1 MKRAPRPRVRLAATL
16 AVAAMLTSACVSS
29 SDAGNTDGAKTQKTE
44 RGRYTFGLIGEQPD
58 GGTPVE
64 GGTLRIADY
73 AEARSL
79 SPAVTY
85 ATGASGGSALAAVYD
100 VLMRYDTAAKKYEP
114 QLAES
119 LHSSDDLKTWT
130 LKLRDGVKFSDGTP
144 LDADAVTA
152 SLAWYQKNKGADT
165 ALLAPN
171 VAKTEATDDSTVV
184 FTLRSPWATFPAML
198 AQAPGMIVAPAAYAG
213 KTFKPVG
220 AGPFVLDRYAPQEEM
235 ILKANKSYFK
245 GRPHLDALRFT
256 WPQSDRSKLEA
267 LDDGTA
273 DLTYMR
279 SPDVVDDAVKAGH
292 TGELTLT
299 GLGNMVVIN
308 TRKGRPGADLRV
320 RKAMALALDPELDTA
335 RAYDGKGL
343 PGKEIFPPES
353 RLHSEVKPL
362 GVDLDQAKKLLAEAK
377 KDGYDGTI
385 SYMDG
390 TDPVSRAKG
399 VVTKAMLERVGFTVK
414 LDLVSSI
421 ADRTSKTYVE
431 HDFDISRGAASISE
445 SDPYHRL
452 QSVLN
457 STSYGNPGGYA
468 NPKMDALLVRLQA
481 ADSDAGTQKVLD
493 EVQSLFNED
502 VPLVNLGASAA
513 FTAWSKKVHGIVP
526 TDEYMTL
533 FGEAWIS
540 K

>member
-1 MKRAPRPRVRLAATL
+1 MKRAPRPRVRIAATL

-29 SDAGNTDGAKTQKTE
+29 EAGKTDGAKTQKTE
-44 RGRYTFGLIGEQPD
+44 RGRYTFGLVGDQPD
-58 GGTPVE
+58 GGTPVD

-114 QLAES
+114 QLAKS
-119 LHSSDDLKTWT
+119 LQSSADLKTWT

-213 KTFKPVG
+213 KTFEPIG

-235 ILKANKSYFK
+235 VLKANKGYFK
-245 GRPHLDALRFT
+245 GKPHLDAIRFT
-256 WPQSDRSKLEA
+256 WPQSDRTKLES
-267 LDDGTA
+267 LEDGA
-273 DLTYMR
+273 VDLTYMR
-279 SPDVVDDAVKAGH
+279 SPDVVDEAVKAGH
-292 TGELTLT
+292 PGELTLT
-299 GLGNMVVIN
+299 GLGNMIVIN
-308 TRKGRPGADLRV
+308 TREGRPGADLRV
-320 RKAMALALDPELDTA
+320 RKAMALALDPELDTE

-353 RLHSEVKPL
+353 RLHSDVKPT
-362 GVDLDQAKKLLAEAK
+362 GVDLDQAKKLLAEARK
-377 KDGYDGTI
+377 EGYDGTI

-468 NPKMDALLVRLQA
+468 NPRMDALLVRLQA
-481 ADSDAGTQKVLD
+481 ADSDAATQKILD
-493 EVQSLFNED
+493 EVQTLFNED

-513 FTAWSKKVHGIVP
+513 FTAWGKNVHGVVP
-526 TDEYMTL
+526 TDEYMAL

>member
-1 MKRAPRPRVRLAATL
+1 MKRATRPRARLAATL
-16 AVAAMLTSACVSS
+16 AVAAMLTSACVA
-29 SDAGNTDGAKTQKTE
+29 SDAGESDGAKTQKTE
-44 RGRYTFGLIGEQPD
+44 RGRYTFGLIGAQPE
-58 GGTPVE
+58 GGKPVE

-119 LHSSDDLKTWT
+119 LHSSADLKTWT
-130 LKLRDGVKFSDGTP
+130 LKLRDGVTFSDGTP

-152 SLAWYQKNKGADT
+152 SIAWYQKNKGADT

-171 VAKTEATDDSTVV
+171 VAKTEATDESTVV
-184 FTLRSPWATFPAML
+184 FTLRTPWATFPAML

-213 KTFKPVG
+213 KTFKPIG

-235 ILKANKSYFK
+235 VLKANKGYFK

-256 WPQSDRSKLEA
+256 WPQSDRTKLES
-267 LDDGTA
+267 LEDGTV
-273 DLTYMR
+273 DVTYMR
-279 SPDVVDDAVKAGH
+279 SPDVVDEAVKAGH
-292 TGELTLT
+292 PGELTLT

-308 TRKGRPGADLRV
+308 TREGRPGADLRV
-320 RKAMALALDPELDTA
+320 RRAMALALDPELDTE
-335 RAYDGKGL
+335 RAYQGKGL

-353 RLHSEVKPL
+353 RLHSGVKPL
-362 GVDLDQAKKLLAEAK
+362 GIDLDRAKKLLAEAK
-377 KDGYDGTI
+377 KDGYDGAIT
-385 SYMDG
+385 YMDG
-390 TDPVSRAKG
+390 TDPVARAKG

-431 HDFDISRGAASISE
+431 HEFDISRGAASISE

-481 ADSDAGTQKVLD
+481 AESDAAAQKILD
-493 EVQSLFNED
+493 EVQTLFNED

-513 FTAWSKKVHGIVP
+513 FTAWGENVHGVVP

>member
-29 SDAGNTDGAKTQKTE
+29 EAGKTDGAKTQKTE
-44 RGRYTFGLIGEQPD
+44 RGRYTFGIVGDQPD
-58 GGTPVE
+58 GGTPVD

-114 QLAES
+114 QLAKS
-119 LHSSDDLKTWT
+119 LRSSADLKTWT

-213 KTFKPVG
+213 KTFEPIG

-235 ILKANKSYFK
+235 VLKANKGYFK
-245 GRPHLDALRFT
+245 GKPHLDAIRFT
-256 WPQSDRSKLEA
+256 WPQSDRTKLES
-267 LDDGTA
+267 LEDGTV

-279 SPDVVDDAVKAGH
+279 SPDVVDEAVKAGH
-292 TGELTLT
+292 PGELTLT

-308 TRKGRPGADLRV
+308 TREGRPGADLRV
-320 RKAMALALDPELDTA
+320 RKAMALALDPELDTE

-353 RLHSEVKPL
+353 RLHSDVKPT

-377 KDGYDGTI
+377 KDGYDGTV

-431 HDFDISRGAASISE
+431 HDFDLSRGAASISE

-468 NPKMDALLVRLQA
+468 NPEMDALLVRLQA
-481 ADSDAGTQKVLD
+481 ADSDAATQKILD
-493 EVQSLFNED
+493 EVQTLFNED

-513 FTAWSKKVHGIVP
+513 FTAWGKNVHGVVP

>member
-16 AVAAMLTSACVSS
+16 AVAAMLTSACVASGTGKS
-29 SDAGNTDGAKTQKTE
+29 DGAKTQKTE
-44 RGRYTFGLIGEQPD
+44 RGRYTFGLIGDQPD
-58 GGTPVE
+58 GGAPVE

-119 LHSSDDLKTWT
+119 LRSSDDLKTWT
-130 LKLRDGVKFSDGTP
+130 LKLREGVKFSDGTP

-152 SLAWYQKNKGADT
+152 SIAWYRKSKGADT

-171 VAKTEATDDSTVV
+171 VAKTEATDDTTVV
-184 FTLRSPWATFPAML
+184 FTLRTPWATFPAML

-213 KTFKPVG
+213 KTFKPIG
-220 AGPFVLDRYAPQEEM
+220 AGPFVLGTYAPQEEM
-235 ILKANKSYFK
+235 VLKANKNYFK

-256 WPQSDRSKLEA
+256 WPQSDRTKLES
-267 LDDGTA
+267 LQDGTV

-279 SPDVVDDAVKAGH
+279 SPDVVDEAVKAGH
-292 TGELTLT
+292 PGELTLT

-308 TRKGRPGADLRV
+308 TREGRPGADLRV
-320 RKAMALALDPELDTA
+320 RKAMALALDPELDTE
-335 RAYDGKGL
+335 RAYNGKGL

-353 RLHSEVKPL
+353 RLHSRVKPL

-377 KDGYDGTI
+377 KDGYDGTVT
-385 SYMDG
+385 YMDG

-399 VVTKAMLERVGFTVK
+399 VVTKAALERVGFTVK

-431 HDFDISRGAASISE
+431 HDFDLSRGAASISE

-468 NPKMDALLVRLQA
+468 NPRMDALLVRLQA
-481 ADSDAGTQKVLD
+481 ADSDAETQKILD
-493 EVQSLFNED
+493 EVQTLFNED

-513 FTAWSKKVHGIVP
+513 FTAWGKNVHGVVP

-533 FGEAWIS
+533 FGEAWIA

>member
-29 SDAGNTDGAKTQKTE
+29 EAGKTDGAKTQKTE
-44 RGRYTFGLIGEQPD
+44 RGRYTFGIVGDQPD
-58 GGTPVE
+58 GGTPVD

-114 QLAES
+114 QLAKS
-119 LHSSDDLKTWT
+119 LRSSADLKTWT

-198 AQAPGMIVAPAAYAG
+198 AQAPGMIVAPAAHAG
-213 KTFKPVG
+213 KTFEPIG

-235 ILKANKSYFK
+235 VLKANKGYFK
-245 GRPHLDALRFT
+245 GKPHLDAIRFT
-256 WPQSDRSKLEA
+256 WPQSDRTKLES
-267 LDDGTA
+267 LEDGTV

-279 SPDVVDDAVKAGH
+279 SPDVVDEAVKAGH
-292 TGELTLT
+292 PGELTLT
-299 GLGNMVVIN
+299 GLGNMIVIN
-308 TRKGRPGADLRV
+308 TREGRPGADLRV
-320 RKAMALALDPELDTA
+320 RKAMALALDPELDTE

-353 RLHSEVKPL
+353 RLHSDVKPT
-362 GVDLDQAKKLLAEAK
+362 GVDLDQAKKLLAEAR

-468 NPKMDALLVRLQA
+468 NPRMDALLVRLQA
-481 ADSDAGTQKVLD
+481 ADSDAATQKILD
-493 EVQSLFNED
+493 EVQALFNED

-513 FTAWSKKVHGIVP
+513 FTAWGKNVHGVVP
-526 TDEYMTL
+526 TDEYMAL

>member
-1 MKRAPRPRVRLAATL
+1 MKRAPRPRLHLAATL

-29 SDAGNTDGAKTQKTE
+29 DAGKSDGAKTQKTE
-44 RGRYTFGLIGEQPD
+44 RGRYTFGLIGDQPD
-58 GGTPVE
+58 GGTPVD

-73 AEARSL
+73 GEARSL

-85 ATGASGGSALAAVYD
+85 ATGSSGGSALAAVYD

-114 QLAES
+114 QLAKS
-119 LHSSDDLKTWT
+119 LQSSDDKKTWT

-165 ALLAPN
+165 SMLAPN
-171 VAKTEATDDSTVV
+171 LVRTEATDDSTVV
-184 FTLRSPWATFPAML
+184 FTLRSSWATFPAML

-213 KTFKPVG
+213 KTFKPIG
-220 AGPFVLDRYAPQEEM
+220 AGPFVLGKYAPQEEM
-235 ILKANKSYFK
+235 ILNANTKYFR

-256 WPQSDRSKLEA
+256 WPQSDRAKLEA
-267 LDDGTA
+267 LDDGTVDVA
-273 DLTYMR
+273 HMR
-279 SPDVVDDAVKAGH
+279 GPDVVDDAVKAGH
-292 TGELTLT
+292 FGELTLT
-299 GLGNMVVIN
+299 GLGNVITVN

-320 RKAMALALDPELDTA
+320 RQAMALALDPELDTA

-353 RLHSEVKPL
+353 RLHSAVKPL
-362 GVDLDQAKKLLAEAK
+362 GLDLDKAKKLLDEAK
-377 KDGYDGTI
+377 KDGYDGKIT
-385 SYMDG
+385 YMDG
-390 TDPVSRAKG
+390 SDPVARAKG
-399 VVTKAMLERVGFTVK
+399 VVIKAMLERVGFTVQ

-421 ADRTSKTYVE
+421 ADRVAKTYVE
-431 HDFDISRGAASISE
+431 HDFDISRSAASISE
-445 SDPYHRL
+445 NDPYHRL

-468 NPKMDALLVRLQA
+468 NPKMDALLAELHR
-481 ADSDAGTQKVLD
+481 ADGDAEIQKVLD
-493 EVQSLFNED
+493 RIQTLFNED
-502 VPLVNLGASAA
+502 VPMINLGASAA
-513 FTAWSKKVHGIVP
+513 LTAWGKNVHGVVP
-526 TDEYMTL
+526 TDESMTL

>member
-16 AVAAMLTSACVSS
+16 AVTAMLTSACVSS
-29 SDAGNTDGAKTQKTE
+29 DAGKTDGAKTQKTE
-44 RGRYTFGLIGEQPD
+44 RGRYTFGLIGDQPD
-58 GGTPVE
+58 GGTPVD

-100 VLMRYDTAAKKYEP
+100 VLMRYDTAARKYEP
-114 QLAES
+114 QLAKS
-119 LHSSDDLKTWT
+119 LQSSADLKTWT

-152 SLAWYQKNKGADT
+152 SIAWYQTNKGADT

-213 KTFKPVG
+213 KTFKPIG
-220 AGPFVLDRYAPQEEM
+220 AGPFVLDKYAPQEEM
-235 ILKANKSYFK
+235 VLKANKNYFD
-245 GRPHLDALRFT
+245 GRPHLDAIRFT
-256 WPQSDRSKLEA
+256 WPQSDRTKLES
-267 LDDGTA
+267 LEDGTV

-279 SPDVVDDAVKAGH
+279 SPDVVDEAVKAGH
-292 TGELTLT
+292 PGELTLT

-308 TRKGRPGADLRV
+308 TREGRPGADLRV
-320 RKAMALALDPELDTA
+320 RKAMALALDPELDTE
-335 RAYDGKGL
+335 RAYNGKGL

-353 RLHSEVKPL
+353 RLHSDVKPT

-421 ADRTSKTYVE
+421 ADRMSKTYVE

-481 ADSDAGTQKVLD
+481 ADSGAAAQKILD
-493 EVQSLFNED
+493 EVQTLFNED

-513 FTAWSKKVHGIVP
+513 FTAWGKNVHGVVP
-526 TDEYMTL
+526 TDEYMAL

>member
-1 MKRAPRPRVRLAATL
+1 MKRAPRPRARLAATL
-16 AVAAMLTSACVSS
+16 AVAAMLTSACVA
-29 SDAGNTDGAKTQKTE
+29 SDAGESDSGKTQKTE
-44 RGRYTFGLIGEQPD
+44 RGRYTFGLVGARPD
-58 GGTPVE
+58 GGEPVE

-114 QLAES
+114 QLAKS
-119 LHSSDDLKTWT
+119 LRGSADLKTWT

-152 SLAWYQKNKGADT
+152 SIAWYQKNKGADT

-171 VAKTEATDDSTVV
+171 VAKTEATDENTVV
-184 FTLRSPWATFPAML
+184 FTLRTPWATFPAML

-213 KTFKPVG
+213 KTFEPIG
-220 AGPFVLDRYAPQEEM
+220 AGPFVLDKYAPQEEM
-235 ILKANKSYFK
+235 VLKANKNYFK
-245 GRPHLDALRFT
+245 GKPHLDALRFT
-256 WPQSDRSKLEA
+256 WPQSDRTKLES
-267 LDDGTA
+267 LEDGTA
-273 DLTYMR
+273 DVTYMR
-279 SPDVVDDAVKAGH
+279 SPDVVDEAVKAGH
-292 TGELTLT
+292 PGELTLT

-308 TRKGRPGADLRV
+308 TREGRPGADLRV
-320 RKAMALALDPELDTA
+320 RKALALALDPELDTE
-335 RAYDGKGL
+335 RAYKGKGL

-353 RLHSEVKPL
+353 RLHSDVKPL

-377 KDGYDGTI
+377 KDGYDGAVT
-385 SYMDG
+385 YMDG
-390 TDPVSRAKG
+390 TDPVARAKG

-468 NPKMDALLVRLQA
+468 NPRMDALLVRLQA
-481 ADSDAGTQKVLD
+481 AESDAAAQKILD
-493 EVQSLFNED
+493 EVQTLFNED

-513 FTAWSKKVHGIVP
+513 FTAWGEKVHGVVP

>member
-29 SDAGNTDGAKTQKTE
+29 ETGKTDGAKTQKTE
-44 RGRYTFGLIGEQPD
+44 RGRYTFGIVGDQPD
-58 GGTPVE
+58 GGTPVD

-114 QLAES
+114 QLAKS
-119 LHSSDDLKTWT
+119 LRSSADLKTWT

-152 SLAWYQKNKGADT
+152 SLAWYQENKGADT

-213 KTFKPVG
+213 KTFEPIG
-220 AGPFVLDRYAPQEEM
+220 AGPFVLDKYAPQEEM
-235 ILKANKSYFK
+235 VLKANKGYFK
-245 GRPHLDALRFT
+245 GKPHLDAIRFT
-256 WPQSDRSKLEA
+256 WPQSDRTKLES
-267 LDDGTA
+267 LEDGTV

-279 SPDVVDDAVKAGH
+279 SPDVVDEAVKAGH
-292 TGELTLT
+292 PGELTLT
-299 GLGNMVVIN
+299 GLGNMIVIN
-308 TRKGRPGADLRV
+308 ARKGRPGADLRV
-320 RKAMALALDPELDTA
+320 RKAMALALDPELDTE
-335 RAYDGKGL
+335 RAYNGKGL

-353 RLHSEVKPL
+353 RLHSGVKPT

-468 NPKMDALLVRLQA
+468 NPEMDALLVRLQA
-481 ADSDAGTQKVLD
+481 ADSDAATQKILD
-493 EVQSLFNED
+493 EVQTLFNED

-513 FTAWSKKVHGIVP
+513 FTAWGKNVHGVVP
-526 TDEYMTL
+526 TDEYMAL

>member
-29 SDAGNTDGAKTQKTE
+29 EAGKTDGAKTQKTE
-44 RGRYTFGLIGEQPD
+44 RGRYTFGIVGDQPD
-58 GGTPVE
+58 GGTPVD

-114 QLAES
+114 QLAKS
-119 LHSSDDLKTWT
+119 LRSSADLKTWT

-213 KTFKPVG
+213 KTFEPIG

-235 ILKANKSYFK
+235 VLKANKGYFK
-245 GRPHLDALRFT
+245 GKPHLDAIRFT
-256 WPQSDRSKLEA
+256 WPQSDRTKLES
-267 LDDGTA
+267 LEDGTV

-279 SPDVVDDAVKAGH
+279 SPDVVDEAVKAGH
-292 TGELTLT
+292 PGELTLT

-308 TRKGRPGADLRV
+308 TREGRPGADLRV
-320 RKAMALALDPELDTA
+320 RKAMALALDPELDTE

-353 RLHSEVKPL
+353 RLHSDVKPT

-377 KDGYDGTI
+377 EDGYDGTV

-431 HDFDISRGAASISE
+431 HDFDLSRGAASISE

-468 NPKMDALLVRLQA
+468 NPEMDALLVRLQA
-481 ADSDAGTQKVLD
+481 ADSDAATQKILD
-493 EVQSLFNED
+493 EVQTLFNED

-513 FTAWSKKVHGIVP
+513 FTAWGKNVHGVVP
-526 TDEYMTL
+526 TDEYMAL

>member
-1 MKRAPRPRVRLAATL
+1 MTRAPRHRARFAATL
-16 AVAAMLTSACVSS
+16 AVAVTLTSACVSS
-29 SDAGNTDGAKTQKTE
+29 DAGEAGSGKTQKAE
-44 RGRYTFGLIGEQPD
+44 RGRYTFGLVGAQPD
-58 GGTPVE
+58 GGSPVE
-64 GGTLRIADY
+64 GGTLHIADY
-73 AEARSL
+73 GEARSL

-114 QLAES
+114 QLAKS

-130 LKLRDGVKFSDGTP
+130 LQLRDGVKFSDGTP

-152 SLAWYQKNKGADT
+152 SIAWYRKNKGADT

-171 VAKTEATDDSTVV
+171 LAKAEATDDTTVV
-184 FTLRSPWATFPAML
+184 FTLRNPWATFPAML
-198 AQAPGMIVAPAAYAG
+198 AQAPGMIVAPAAYAE
-213 KTFKPVG
+213 KTFKPIG
-220 AGPFVLDRYAPQEEM
+220 AGPFVLAEYAPQEEM
-235 ILKANKSYFK
+235 ILKANKNYFK
-245 GRPHLDALRFT
+245 GKPHLDALRFT
-256 WPQSDRSKLEA
+256 WPQSDRAKLEA

-273 DLTYMR
+273 DVTYMR

-292 TGELTLT
+292 PGELTLT
-299 GLGNMVVIN
+299 GLGTMVTIN
-308 TRKGRPGADLRV
+308 TRQGRPGADLRV
-320 RKAMALALDPELDTA
+320 RKALALALDPELETE
-335 RAYDGKGL
+335 RAYEGKGL

-362 GVDLDQAKKLLAEAK
+362 GVDLDRAKKLLAEAK
-377 KDGYDGTI
+377 KDGYNGTI
-385 SYMDG
+385 TYMDG
-390 TDPVSRAKG
+390 TDPVSRAKS

-414 LDLVSSI
+414 LDMVSSI
-421 ADRTSKTYVE
+421 ADRVAKTYVE

-452 QSVLN
+452 QSILN

-468 NPKMDALLVRLQA
+468 NPRMDALLVRLQA
-481 ADSDAGTQKVLD
+481 ADSDADTQKTLD
-493 EVQSLFNED
+493 RIQALFNED
-502 VPLVNLGASAA
+502 VPLVNLGAGAG
-513 FTAWSKKVHGIVP
+513 FTAWGKNVHGVVP

>member
-273 DLTYMR
+273 NLTYMR